1 MKLDHYLI
9 SYVKMNSKWIKDLNV
24 RPEAIKLIEE
34 NTGSTLLTDVS
45 LSNILMDISSQVSK
59 TKAEINE

>member
-1 MKLDHYLI
+1 
-9 SYVKMNSKWIKDLNV
+9 MNSKWIKDLNV